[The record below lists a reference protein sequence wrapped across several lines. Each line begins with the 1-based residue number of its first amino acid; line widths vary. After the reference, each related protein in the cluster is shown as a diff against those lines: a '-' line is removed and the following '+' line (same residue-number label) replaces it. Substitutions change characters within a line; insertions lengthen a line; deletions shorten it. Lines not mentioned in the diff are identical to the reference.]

1 MHGRGSGSG
10 IPSRGRTPHGGQAG
24 TGKAGK
30 ASGGIPGRGRTHGVP
45 LLAAQRAIGGPGSL
59 GELHAGESVCVCV
72 CMCVYVCVCL
82 CLCLSLCL
90 CEWAGGSYVYEPAC
104 NFTGSKPVCKQ
115 HGPLCLA
122 RTAARAKEPVGTTAD
137 SAAQDKTA

>member
-45 LLAAQRAIGGPGSL
+45 LLAAQRTIGGPGSL
-59 GELHAGESVCVCV
+59 GELHAGEAACECV
-72 CMCVYVCVCL
+72 CVYVCVCV
-82 CLCLSLCL
+82 CVS
-90 CEWAGGSYVYEPAC
+90 V
-104 NFTGSKPVCKQ
+104 PVS
-115 HGPLCLA
+115 
-122 RTAARAKEPVGTTAD
+122 ESV
-137 SAAQDKTA
+137 SV